1 MARCP
6 TCHRRLR
13 SGQSCPQH
21 AGPVAPAEHR
31 DIGATPQWARPLG
44 ACIGSGGFAAVWEIS
59 DGGGGGRAVLKVA
72 HADHDLARSRMRR
85 EAEAL
90 AAIGAPAVPRH
101 EGSGVLADGRAWIAM
116 ERIDGKSV
124 TDVIGDGPR
133 IAHAISIA
141 DAILAALER
150 VHAAGFVH
158 RDLKPDNLVV
168 RPDGT
173 VVILDLGLARKLPVD
188 PDDPTRAGVQVGSL
202 EYMPPEQLLDAA
214 STGTR
219 ADLYA
224 FGCVLYELCSGRPP
238 FIGDGAALERAH
250 AALRPPPL
258 GALATV
264 PSAVEAFVHD
274 CLAKLPDRRPPS
286 ATELRQRLAA
296 MRDETPSLQRAQH
309 SVSVIREGKQPVVLL
324 WAELPRVDRAL
335 LGMLAARKISIVSQR
350 GRRVF
355 GGIAGADHADPA
367 GAAIAAARDLAAA
380 GARVVL
386 HLDALHVVPRAS
398 GTTFAGA
405 AIDKP
410 ETWVPVAPWTGVV
423 VTRALAAVIQTPTR
437 PAELGAGFVMLG
449 DTTQITQ
456 LFGRDA
462 LLADLAAD
470 AAAALAGAGPGMTLL
485 VGDHGVGKT
494 AVARALRGQLRDLG
508 ADLHVAEIP
517 PPGSGRPGHSA
528 LASLFSTPEG
538 GTTEGGTPEGPIVRA
553 VGDAI
558 RTAARSRPT
567 AIIVDNLQLAEHDLL
582 DALEYATLGG
592 EPLALWILGL
602 ATPRLEHRRPGFGAR
617 AERHHVLRL
626 PPLAEDDAVAMT
638 AALLR
643 PAEYPPL
650 RALRQIVA
658 IARGNPMHLAT
669 LVREIHERGAIR
681 TRPNGEH
688 FLDTTA
694 LDALPPIA
702 LGPWLAARELAH
714 VSVELVAL
722 ARVCA
727 VLGDEIDC
735 DELAAVVEAVE
746 RRGGATTTIDVDVGL
761 RELTTAG
768 ILATPAPCA
777 WTFPHALL
785 QDGIYATT
793 DEAER
798 TVLHQA
804 ALEYWRH
811 KDMANVQV
819 ADRIARHAEA
829 VGDHATAAAAFAT
842 LGDDAQR
849 EHRVL
854 DADQAWQGALRNL
867 DPGNVERGRAL
878 VGRARARYRLQRVN
892 EAVLDL
898 EETVAIAQQAADPML
913 EIEALLEQ
921 ATAFDWTQDFDR
933 STAAAARA
941 RALFERDRDRY
952 ARFAIA
958 IEFAA
963 ARAAFRDGQLASAEV
978 LLRAVLGGAQA
989 SHDDSAEV
997 DAGLLLGCVLVDR
1010 GLLDEAHDVLD
1021 RMIAL
1026 CERTGDRFHLG
1037 AAYNN
1042 RTILWS
1048 ARGDIERVASDL
1060 RIAIQ
1065 LARELGQSSIERAAT
1080 YNLAED
1086 RLWQGHLDEALLLG
1100 RRSLALQTGHGEGTT
1115 RLDELLLARIFAALD
1130 HRPDLA
1136 ASLASLAGYELEPD
1150 EAVICQ
1156 VLRAVL
1162 QRDAAEVDRAI
1173 AHVVDRAQPIA
1184 TPTRLE
1190 LMHVAS
1196 KHGLLA
1202 TERRAV
1208 ARELGAGDPIWSRR
1222 LDDF

>member
-1 MARCP
+1 M
-6 TCHRRLR
+6 
-13 SGQSCPQH
+13 
-21 AGPVAPAEHR
+21 
-31 DIGATPQWARPLG
+31 
-44 ACIGSGGFAAVWEIS
+44 WEIT
-59 DGGGGGRAVLKVA
+59 DGEGERVVLKVA

-101 EGSGVLADGRAWIAM
+101 DGSGVLADGRAWIAM

-124 TDVIGDGPR
+124 TDVIAAGPLR
-133 IAHAISIA
+133 IARAISVA
-141 DAILAALER
+141 EAILAALER

-188 PDDPTRAGVQVGSL
+188 VDDPTRAGVQVGSL

-214 STGTR
+214 STGVR

-224 FGCVLYELCSGRPP
+224 FGCVLYELCAGRPP

-286 ATELRQRLAA
+286 ASELRRRLAA
-296 MRDETPSLQRAQH
+296 MRDETPSLQRAHH

-386 HLDALHVVPRAS
+386 HLEALHVVPRES
-398 GTTFAGA
+398 GTTFAGP

-410 ETWVPVAPWTGVV
+410 ETWVPAAPWTGIV

-449 DTTQITQ
+449 DTSLITQ

-470 AAAALAGAGPGMTLL
+470 AAAALTGAGPAIALL

-494 AVARALRGQLRDLG
+494 AVARALRRQLRDLG

-528 LASLFSTPEG
+528 LASVF
-538 GTTEGGTPEGPIVRA
+538 GTPEAGTPKESTPKSGTLEGSIVRA

-558 RTAARSRPT
+558 RAAARARPT

-602 ATPRLEHRRPGFGAR
+602 TTPRLEHRRPGFGAR
-617 AERHHVLRL
+617 AERHHVHRL

-669 LVREIHERGAIR
+669 LAREIHERGAIR

-694 LDALPPIA
+694 LDALPPVA

-761 RELTTAG
+761 RELTGAG

-785 QDGIYATT
+785 QEGIYATT

-804 ALEYWRH
+804 ALEYWRG
-811 KDMANVQV
+811 KDTANMQV

-829 VGDHATAAAAFAT
+829 VGDRATAAAAYAT
-842 LGDDAQR
+842 LGDHAQR

-867 DPGNVERGRAL
+867 DPGDVERGRAL
-878 VGRARARYRLQRVN
+878 VGRARARYQLQRVN
-892 EAVLDL
+892 EALRDL
-898 EETVAIAQQAADPML
+898 EETVAIAQHAADPEL

-921 ATAFDWTQDFDR
+921 ATAFDWTQDFER

-941 RALFERDRDRY
+941 RALFERDRDRH

-958 IEFAA
+958 VEFAA
-963 ARAAFRDGQLASAEV
+963 ARAAFRAGELAFAET
-978 LLRAVLGGAQA
+978 LLRAVLAGAQA
-989 SHDDSAEV
+989 AHDDRAEV

-1026 CERTGDRFHLG
+1026 CERSGDRFHLG
-1037 AAYNN
+1037 AAHNN

-1060 RIAIQ
+1060 RVAIQ

-1086 RLWQGHLDEALLLG
+1086 RLWQGHLDEALRLG
-1100 RRSLALQTGHGEGTT
+1100 RRSLALQTSHGEGTT

-1130 HRPDLA
+1130 QRPDLEA
-1136 ASLASLAGYELEPD
+1136 TLASLAAYELDED
-1150 EAVICQ
+1150 EAMICE
-1156 VLRAVL
+1156 VLRGVL
-1162 QRDAAEVDRAI
+1162 HRDAAEVDRAI
-1173 AHVVDRAQPIA
+1173 ARDVGRAQPLA

-1190 LMHVAS
+1190 LMHLAA
-1196 KHGLLA
+1196 KHGLLTA
-1202 TERRAV
+1202 ARRDV
-1208 ARELGAGDPIWSRR
+1208 ALELGAGDPIWSRR
-1222 LDDF
+1222 LGDF